1 MRILVADD
9 SETMSALV
17 NDILTAEGHEVD
29 VARTGTEAWQKLS
42 AWTYDAILCD
52 VVLPG
57 IDGLRLYRRVVDLR
71 PEVVSRFVLMSGRTE
86 PSVPI
91 LVLTAWDV
99 LVSDEDLADAGVDDV
114 LAKPVLV
121 HELSGRLQKLLAA
134 QSSRS

>member
-42 AWTYDAILCD
+42 ASTYDAILCD

-71 PEVVSRFVLMSGRTE
+71 PDVVSRFVLMSGRTE
-86 PSVPI
+86 HVRRFAEA
-91 LVLTAWDV
+91 TGATF
-99 LVSDEDLADAGVDDV
+99 
-114 LAKPVLV
+114 LAKPFQVR
-121 HELSGRLQKLLAA
+121 ELLACVDRCE
-134 QSSRS
+134 QHQKSGV